1 MKDLKSLEN
10 LTNLEGGKNMENL
23 FAYTAVNTNYSEG
36 TAGAIYGE
44 RSGGASTLTAVKNKI
59 VTPPLNGDPAFF
71 NFFDRYNSRL
81 VLRQYTY
88 STTDLK
94 ANRIID
100 PQGNW
105 AAPLYSQVWPGVA
118 NLHGVASKR
127 KWLFGTGYDLSKI
140 CVIDMDNGYTQE
152 HEYDFPDDFS
162 RIQGLHYDG
171 TYHGEALTVGTDGYL
186 YALFYINKGSGYTEY
201 YESVVVKF
209 TINESTGEL
218 DFNDYVRVGKNSFTL
233 DLYGNKLYVCSLGG
247 MQNEGTGNAD
257 TNLCIVDTNNFI
269 QSGVTTVQIP
279 NPAQNGDIR
288 DISIIDPDHVYIFA
302 GHYDTGYTNMIGAV
316 YHTTLANI
324 TNSASWTNI
333 ISVNSPGYLWGIH
346 ADGSKLWFVKGTPIE
361 VYNGSPSSTVSP
373 DKTFDILQMSDFND
387 GHLNSACFIAPSLP
401 RMFGVSLSVS
411 SKSLASQIRLAK
423 EAHELA
429 EKLKKEK
436 K

>member
-23 FAYTAVNTNYSEG
+23 FAYTAVNSSYSEG

-59 VTPPLNGDPAFF
+59 FDPKLNGDPAFF
-71 NFFDRYNSRL
+71 NFFDRFNSRL

-88 STTDLK
+88 STTNLLP
-94 ANRIID
+94 NRIID

-118 NLHGVASKR
+118 NLHGVASKG

-140 CVIDMDNGYTQE
+140 CVIDMDDGYKQK
-152 HEYDFPDDFS
+152 HEYTFPDDFS
-162 RIQGLHYDG
+162 GIQGLHYDG
-171 TYHGEALTVGTDGYL
+171 TYHGEALTLANGYL
-186 YALFYINKGSGYTEY
+186 YALFYINIGSGYQNY
-201 YESVVVKF
+201 YESVVVQF
-209 TINESTGEL
+209 AINESTGKL
-218 DFNDYVRVGKNSFTL
+218 LFKKYVTVGKNSFTL

-247 MQNEGTGNAD
+247 MQNQGTGNAE
-257 TNLCIVDTNNFI
+257 TNLCIVDTNDFK
-269 QSGVTTVQIP
+269 QESVVTIKIT
-279 NPAQNGDIR
+279 NPTQNGDIR

-302 GHYDTGYTNMIGAV
+302 GHYDANYVNMIGAV

-324 TNSASWTNI
+324 TSFANWTKI
-333 ISVNSPGYLWGIH
+333 IPVNSKGYLWGIH

-423 EAHELA
+423 EARELA
-429 EKLKKEK
+429 EKLKEEK

>member
-23 FAYTAVNTNYSEG
+23 FAYTAVNSSYSEG

-59 VTPPLNGDPAFF
+59 FDPKLNGDPAFF
-71 NFFDRYNSRL
+71 NFFDRFNSRL

-88 STTDLK
+88 STTNLLP
-94 ANRIID
+94 NRIID

-118 NLHGVASKR
+118 NLHGVASKG

-140 CVIDMDNGYTQE
+140 CVIDMDDGYKQK
-152 HEYDFPDDFS
+152 HEYTFPDDFS
-162 RIQGLHYDG
+162 GIQGLHYDG
-171 TYHGEALTVGTDGYL
+171 TYHGEALTLANGYL
-186 YALFYINKGSGYTEY
+186 YALFYINIGSGYQNY
-201 YESVVVKF
+201 YESVVVQF
-209 TINESTGEL
+209 AINESTGKL
-218 DFNDYVRVGKNSFTL
+218 LFKKYVTVGKNSFTL

-247 MQNEGTGNAD
+247 MQNQGTGNAE
-257 TNLCIVDTNNFI
+257 TNLCIVDTNDFK
-269 QSGVTTVQIP
+269 QESVVTIKIT
-279 NPAQNGDIR
+279 NPTQNGDIR

-302 GHYDTGYTNMIGAV
+302 GHYDANYVNMIGAV

-324 TNSASWTNI
+324 TSFENWTKI
-333 ISVNSPGYLWGIH
+333 IPVNSKGYLWGIH

>member
-1 MKDLKSLEN
+1 
-10 LTNLEGGKNMENL
+10 MENL
-23 FAYTAVNTNYSEG
+23 FAFTAVDANYSQG

-44 RSGGASTLTAVKNKI
+44 RAGTAATLTAVKNKI
-59 VTPPLNGDPAFF
+59 ANPKLNGDPAFF
-71 NFFDRYNSRL
+71 NFFDRFNSRL

-88 STTDLK
+88 STTNLLP
-94 ANRIID
+94 NRIID

-105 AAPLYSQVWPGVA
+105 AAPLYSETWTGIA
-118 NLHGVASKR
+118 NLHGVASKGR
-127 KWLFGTGYDLSKI
+127 WLFGTGYDLSKI

-171 TYHGEALTVGTDGYL
+171 TYHGEALTVGTDGRL

-201 YESVVVKF
+201 YESVVVQF
-209 TINESTGEL
+209 EINGASGEL
-218 DFNDYVRVGKNSFTL
+218 DLKNYVTVGKNSFTL
-233 DLYGNKLYVCSLGG
+233 DLYDNKLYVCSLGG
-247 MQNEGTGNAD
+247 MQNQGTGNAE
-257 TNLCIVDTNNFI
+257 TNLCIVDTNDFK
-269 QSGVTTVQIP
+269 QESVVTIKIT

-302 GHYDTGYTNMIGAV
+302 GHYDANYVNMIGAV

-324 TNSASWTNI
+324 TSFANWTKI
-333 ISVNSPGYLWGIH
+333 IPVNSKGYLWGIH

-373 DKTFDILQMSDFND
+373 DKTFDILQMSDFDKGN
-387 GHLNSACFIAPSLP
+387 LNSACFIAPSLP
-401 RMFGVSLSVS
+401 RMFGVGLSVS

-423 EAHELA
+423 EARELA
-429 EKLKKEK
+429 EKLKEEK

>member
-23 FAYTAVNTNYSEG
+23 FAYTAVNSSYSEG

-44 RSGGASTLTAVKNKI
+44 RAGTAATLTAVKNKI
-59 VTPPLNGDPAFF
+59 ANPKLNGDPAFF
-71 NFFDRYNSRL
+71 NFFDRFNSRL

-88 STTDLK
+88 STTNLLP
-94 ANRIID
+94 NRIID

-118 NLHGVASKR
+118 NLHGVASEG

-140 CVIDMDNGYTQE
+140 SVIDMDNGYTQE
-152 HEYDFPDDFS
+152 HEYTFPDDFS

-171 TYHGEALTVGTDGYL
+171 TYHGEALTLANGYL
-186 YALFYINKGSGYTEY
+186 YALFYINIGSGYTEY

-209 TINESTGEL
+209 AIDESTGEL

-233 DLYGNKLYVCSLGG
+233 DLYDNKLYVCSLGG
-247 MQNEGTGNAD
+247 MQNQGTGNAE
-257 TNLCIVDTNNFI
+257 TNLCIVDTKKFNHENV
-269 QSGVTTVQIP
+269 VTIKIT
-279 NPAQNGDIR
+279 NPTQNGDIR

-302 GHYDTGYTNMIGAV
+302 GHYDANYVNMIGAV

-324 TNSASWTNI
+324 TSFENWTKI
-333 ISVNSPGYLWGIH
+333 IPVNSKGYLWGIH

-361 VYNGSPSSTVSP
+361 VYNGSPTTTVSP
-373 DKTFDILQMSDFND
+373 DKTFGILEMSDFDKGN
-387 GHLNSACFIAPSLP
+387 LNSACFIAPSLP
-401 RMFGVSLSVS
+401 RMFGVGLSVS

-423 EAHELA
+423 EARELA
-429 EKLKKEK
+429 EKLKEEK

>member
-1 MKDLKSLEN
+1 
-10 LTNLEGGKNMENL
+10 MENL
-23 FAYTAVNTNYSEG
+23 FAFTAVDANYSQG

-44 RSGGASTLTAVKNKI
+44 RAGTAATLTAVKNKI
-59 VTPPLNGDPAFF
+59 ANPKLNGDPAFF
-71 NFFDRYNSRL
+71 NFFDRFNSRL

-88 STTDLK
+88 STTNLLP
-94 ANRIID
+94 NRIID

-105 AAPLYSQVWPGVA
+105 AAPLYSETWTGIA
-118 NLHGVASKR
+118 NLHGVASKGR
-127 KWLFGTGYDLSKI
+127 WLFGTGYDLSKI

-171 TYHGEALTVGTDGYL
+171 TYHGEALTVGTDGRL

-201 YESVVVKF
+201 YESVVVQF
-209 TINESTGEL
+209 EINGASGEL
-218 DFNDYVRVGKNSFTL
+218 DLKNYVTVGKNSFTL
-233 DLYGNKLYVCSLGG
+233 DLYDNKLYVCSLGG
-247 MQNEGTGNAD
+247 MQNQGTGNAE
-257 TNLCIVDTNNFI
+257 TNLCIVDTNDFK
-269 QSGVTTVQIP
+269 QESVVTIKIT
-279 NPAQNGDIR
+279 NPTQNGDIR

-302 GHYDTGYTNMIGAV
+302 GHYDANYVNMIGAV

-324 TNSASWTNI
+324 TSFANWTKI
-333 ISVNSPGYLWGIH
+333 IPVNSKGYLWGIH

-373 DKTFDILQMSDFND
+373 DKTFDILQMSDFDKGN
-387 GHLNSACFIAPSLP
+387 LNSACFIAPSLP
-401 RMFGVSLSVS
+401 RMFGVGLSVS

-423 EAHELA
+423 EARELA
-429 EKLKKEK
+429 EKLKEEK

>member
-1 MKDLKSLEN
+1 
-10 LTNLEGGKNMENL
+10 MENL

-44 RSGGASTLTAVKNKI
+44 RAGTAATLTAVKNKI
-59 VTPPLNGDPAFF
+59 ANPKLNGDPAFF
-71 NFFDRYNSRL
+71 NFFDRFNSRL

-88 STTDLK
+88 STTNLLP
-94 ANRIID
+94 NRIID

-105 AAPLYSQVWPGVA
+105 AAPLYSETWTGIA
-118 NLHGVASKR
+118 NLHGVASKGR
-127 KWLFGTGYDLSKI
+127 WLFGTGYDLSKI

-171 TYHGEALTVGTDGYL
+171 TYHGEALTVGTDGRL

-201 YESVVVKF
+201 YESVVVQF
-209 TINESTGEL
+209 EINGASGEL
-218 DFNDYVRVGKNSFTL
+218 DLKNYVTVGKNSFTL
-233 DLYGNKLYVCSLGG
+233 DLYDNKLYVCSLGG
-247 MQNEGTGNAD
+247 MQNQGTGNAE
-257 TNLCIVDTNNFI
+257 TNLCIVDTNDFK
-269 QSGVTTVQIP
+269 QESVVTIKIT
-279 NPAQNGDIR
+279 NPTQNGDIR

-302 GHYDTGYTNMIGAV
+302 GHYDANYVNMIGAV

-324 TNSASWTNI
+324 TSFANWTKI
-333 ISVNSPGYLWGIH
+333 IPVNSKGYLWGIH

-361 VYNGSPSSTVSP
+361 VYNGSPTTTVSP
-373 DKTFDILQMSDFND
+373 DKTFGILEMSDFDKGN
-387 GHLNSACFIAPSLP
+387 LNSACFIAPSLP
-401 RMFGVSLSVS
+401 RMFGVGLSVS

-423 EAHELA
+423 EARELA
-429 EKLKKEK
+429 EKLKEEK

>member
-1 MKDLKSLEN
+1 
-10 LTNLEGGKNMENL
+10 MENL

-44 RSGGASTLTAVKNKI
+44 RAGTAATLTAVKNKI
-59 VTPPLNGDPAFF
+59 ANPKLNGDPAFF
-71 NFFDRYNSRL
+71 NFFDRFNSRL

-88 STTDLK
+88 STTNLLP
-94 ANRIID
+94 NRIID

-105 AAPLYSQVWPGVA
+105 AAPLYSETWTGIA
-118 NLHGVASKR
+118 NLHGVASKGR
-127 KWLFGTGYDLSKI
+127 WLFGTGYDLSKI

-171 TYHGEALTVGTDGYL
+171 TYHGEALTVGTDGRL

-201 YESVVVKF
+201 YESVVVQF
-209 TINESTGEL
+209 EINGASGEL
-218 DFNDYVRVGKNSFTL
+218 DLKNYVTVGKNSFTL
-233 DLYGNKLYVCSLGG
+233 DLYDNKLYVCSLGG
-247 MQNEGTGNAD
+247 MQNQGTGNAE
-257 TNLCIVDTNNFI
+257 TNLCIVDTNDFK
-269 QSGVTTVQIP
+269 QESVVTIKIT
-279 NPAQNGDIR
+279 NPTQNGDIR

-302 GHYDTGYTNMIGAV
+302 GHYDANYVNMIGAV

-324 TNSASWTNI
+324 TSFANWTKI
-333 ISVNSPGYLWGIH
+333 IPVNSKGYLWGIH

-373 DKTFDILQMSDFND
+373 DKTFDILQMSDFDKGN
-387 GHLNSACFIAPSLP
+387 LNSACFIAPSLP
-401 RMFGVSLSVS
+401 RMFGVGLSVS

-423 EAHELA
+423 EARELA
-429 EKLKKEK
+429 EKLKEEK

>member
-1 MKDLKSLEN
+1 
-10 LTNLEGGKNMENL
+10 MENL
-23 FAYTAVNTNYSEG
+23 FAFTAVDANYSEG

-44 RSGGASTLTAVKNKI
+44 RAGTAATLTAVKNKI
-59 VTPPLNGDPAFF
+59 ANPKLNGDPAFF
-71 NFFDRYNSRL
+71 NFFDRFNSRL

-88 STTDLK
+88 STTNLLP
-94 ANRIID
+94 NRIID

-105 AAPLYSQVWPGVA
+105 AAPLYNETWTGIA
-118 NLHGVASKR
+118 NLHGVASKGR
-127 KWLFGTGYDLSKI
+127 WLFGTGYDLSKI

-171 TYHGEALTVGTDGYL
+171 TYHGEALTVGTDGRL

-209 TINESTGEL
+209 EIDGASGEL
-218 DFNDYVRVGKNSFTL
+218 DLKNYVTVGKNSFTL
-233 DLYGNKLYVCSLGG
+233 DLYDNKLYVCSLGG
-247 MQNEGTGNAD
+247 MQNQGTGNAE
-257 TNLCIVDTNNFI
+257 TNLCIVDTNDFK
-269 QSGVTTVQIP
+269 QESVVTIKIT
-279 NPAQNGDIR
+279 NPTQNGDIR

-302 GHYDTGYTNMIGAV
+302 GHYDANYVNMIGAV

-324 TNSASWTNI
+324 TSFANWTKI
-333 ISVNSPGYLWGIH
+333 IPVNSKGYLWGIH

-373 DKTFDILQMSDFND
+373 DKTFDILQMSDFDKGN
-387 GHLNSACFIAPSLP
+387 LNSACFIAPSLP
-401 RMFGVSLSVS
+401 RMFGVGLSVS

-423 EAHELA
+423 EARELA
-429 EKLKKEK
+429 EKLKEEK

>member
-1 MKDLKSLEN
+1 M
-10 LTNLEGGKNMENL
+10 
-23 FAYTAVNTNYSEG
+23 
-36 TAGAIYGE
+36 
-44 RSGGASTLTAVKNKI
+44 
-59 VTPPLNGDPAFF
+59 
-71 NFFDRYNSRL
+71 YNE
-81 VLRQYTY
+81 TW
-88 STTDLK
+88 TG
-94 ANRIID
+94 I
-100 PQGNW
+100 
-105 AAPLYSQVWPGVA
+105 A
-118 NLHGVASKR
+118 NLHGVASKGR
-127 KWLFGTGYDLSKI
+127 WLFGTGYDLSKI
-140 CVIDMDNGYTQE
+140 CVIDMDDGYKQK

-171 TYHGEALTVGTDGYL
+171 TYHGEALTVGTDGRL

-201 YESVVVKF
+201 YESVVVQF
-209 TINESTGEL
+209 EINGASGEL
-218 DFNDYVRVGKNSFTL
+218 DLKNYVTVGKNSFTL
-233 DLYGNKLYVCSLGG
+233 DLYDNKLYVCSLGG
-247 MQNEGTGNAD
+247 MQNAGTGNAD

-288 DISIIDPDHVYIFA
+288 DISIIDPNHVYIFA
-302 GHYDTGYTNMIGAV
+302 GHYDTGFANMIGAV

-324 TNSASWTNI
+324 TNSASWTKI
-333 ISVNSPGYLWGIH
+333 IPVNSKGYLWGIH

-373 DKTFDILQMSDFND
+373 DKTFDILQMSDFDKGN
-387 GHLNSACFIAPSLP
+387 LNSACFIAPSLP

>member
-23 FAYTAVNTNYSEG
+23 FAYTAVNSSYSEG

-44 RSGGASTLTAVKNKI
+44 RAGTAATLTAVKNKI
-59 VTPPLNGDPAFF
+59 ANPKLNGDPAFF
-71 NFFDRYNSRL
+71 NFFDRFNSRL

-88 STTDLK
+88 STTNLLP
-94 ANRIID
+94 NRIID

-105 AAPLYSQVWPGVA
+105 AAPLYSEVWPGIA
-118 NLHGVASKR
+118 NLHGVASKGR
-127 KWLFGTGYDLSKI
+127 WLFGTGYDLSKI
-140 CVIDMDNGYTQE
+140 CVIDMDDGYKQK

-171 TYHGEALTVGTDGYL
+171 TYHGEALTLANGYL
-186 YALFYINKGSGYTEY
+186 YALFYINIGSGYQNY
-201 YESVVVKF
+201 YESVVVQF
-209 TINESTGEL
+209 AIDESTGEL
-218 DFNDYVRVGKNSFTL
+218 DFNDYVKVGKNSFTL
-233 DLYGNKLYVCSLGG
+233 DLYDNKLYVCSLGG
-247 MQNEGTGNAD
+247 MQNAGTGNAD
-257 TNLCIVDTNNFI
+257 TNLCIVDLGTFS
-269 QSGVTTVQIP
+269 QAGVTEITIT
-279 NPAQNGDIR
+279 NPTQNGDIR

-302 GHYDTGYTNMIGAV
+302 GHYDANYVNMIGAV

-324 TNSASWTNI
+324 TSFANWTKI
-333 ISVNSPGYLWGIH
+333 IPVNSKGYLWGIH

-373 DKTFDILQMSDFND
+373 DKTFDISQMSDFND

>member
-1 MKDLKSLEN
+1 
-10 LTNLEGGKNMENL
+10 MENL
-23 FAYTAVNTNYSEG
+23 FAFTAVDTNYSEG

-44 RSGGASTLTAVKNKI
+44 RAGTAATLTAVKNKI
-59 VTPPLNGDPAFF
+59 ANPKLNGDPAFF
-71 NFFDRYNSRL
+71 NFFDRFNSRL

-88 STTDLK
+88 STTNLL

-105 AAPLYSQVWPGVA
+105 TAPLYNETWTGIA
-118 NLHGVASKR
+118 NLHGVASKGR
-127 KWLFGTGYDLSKI
+127 WLFGTGYDLSKI
-140 CVIDMDNGYTQE
+140 CVIDMDDGYKQK

-171 TYHGEALTVGTDGYL
+171 TYHGEALTVGTDGRL

-201 YESVVVKF
+201 YESVVVQF
-209 TINESTGEL
+209 EIDGASGEL
-218 DFNDYVRVGKNSFTL
+218 DLKNYVTVGKNSFTL
-233 DLYGNKLYVCSLGG
+233 DLYNNKLYVCSLGG
-247 MQNEGTGNAD
+247 MQNQGTGNAE

-288 DISIIDPDHVYIFA
+288 DISIIDPNHVYIFA

-316 YHTTLANI
+316 YHTTLTNI

-333 ISVNSPGYLWGIH
+333 IPVNSKGYLWGIH

-361 VYNGSPSSTVSP
+361 VYNGSPTTTVSP
-373 DKTFDILQMSDFND
+373 DKTFGILEMSDFND

-401 RMFGVSLSVS
+401 RMFGVGLSVS

-423 EAHELA
+423 EARELA